1 MSTFIK
7 KRVRNTRRIN
17 KLEKIISIEKAL
29 EKVKDGMTIM
39 VGGFLGVGN
48 PLALVDALV
57 QKGVRDLTLIANDT
71 ARPELGIGKLVV
83 NKQLKKLIASH
94 IGTNAETGRQMI
106 AGELNVDLVPQGT
119 LAEQIR
125 CGGAGLGGFLT
136 PTGVGTIVEEG
147 KQRLVMNGKNY
158 LLELPLR
165 ADVALISAHKADKF
179 GNLVF
184 RRSTRNFNPI
194 MAFAADIV
202 IVEAKE
208 IVEIGEIDPDEV
220 MVTGVVVDWI
230 VQGKGGKA

>member
-1 MSTFIK
+1 
-7 KRVRNTRRIN
+7 
-17 KLEKIISIEKAL
+17 L

-48 PLALVDALV
+48 PLTLVDALV
-57 QKGVRDLTLIANDT
+57 KKGVRDLTLIANDT

-83 NKQLKKLIASH
+83 NKQLKKAMVSH
-94 IGTNAETGRQMI
+94 IGTNPETGRQMI
-106 AGELNVDLVPQGT
+106 AGELNVELIPQGT
-119 LAEQIR
+119 LAERIR

-147 KQRLVMNGKNY
+147 KQRLVLNGKSY

-165 ADVALISAHKADKF
+165 AEVALLSAHKADKF

-184 RRSTRNFNPI
+184 RRSTRNFNPV
-194 MAFAADIV
+194 MAFAADVV
-202 IVEAKE
+202 IVEAKQ

>member
-1 MSTFIK
+1 M
-7 KRVRNTRRIN
+7 
-17 KLEKIISIEKAL
+17 EKVISIEQAL

-48 PLALVDALV
+48 PLTLVDALV
-57 QKGVRDLTLIANDT
+57 KKGVRDLTLIANDT

-83 NKQLKKLIASH
+83 NKQLKKAMVSH
-94 IGTNAETGRQMI
+94 IGTNPETGRQMI
-106 AGELNVDLVPQGT
+106 AGELNVDLIPQGT
-119 LAEQIR
+119 LAERIR

-147 KQRLVMNGKNY
+147 KQRLVINGKSY

-165 ADVALISAHKADKF
+165 AEVALLSAHKADKF

-184 RRSTRNFNPI
+184 RRSTRNFNPV
-194 MAFAADIV
+194 MAFAADVV
-202 IVEAKE
+202 IVEAKQ

>member
-1 MSTFIK
+1 M
-7 KRVRNTRRIN
+7 
-17 KLEKIISIEKAL
+17 EKVISIEQAL

-48 PLALVDALV
+48 PLTLVDALV
-57 QKGVRDLTLIANDT
+57 KKGVRDLTLIANDT

-83 NKQLKKLIASH
+83 NKQLKKAMVSH
-94 IGTNAETGRQMI
+94 IGTNPETGRQMI
-106 AGELNVDLVPQGT
+106 AGELNVELIPQGT
-119 LAEQIR
+119 LAERIR

-147 KQRLVMNGKNY
+147 KQRLVINGKSY

-165 ADVALISAHKADKF
+165 AEVALLSAHKADKF

-184 RRSTRNFNPI
+184 RRSTRNFNPV
-194 MAFAADIV
+194 MAFAADVV
-202 IVEAKE
+202 IVEAKQ

>member
-1 MSTFIK
+1 M
-7 KRVRNTRRIN
+7 
-17 KLEKIISIEKAL
+17 EKVISIEKAL

-48 PLALVDALV
+48 PLGLVDALV
-57 QKGVRDLTLIANDT
+57 KKGTKNLTLIANDT

-83 NKQLKKLIASH
+83 NKQLKKVIASH

-119 LAEQIR
+119 LAECIR

-136 PTGVGTIVEEG
+136 PTGVGTIVEDG
-147 KQRLVMNGKNY
+147 KQRLVINGKSY

-165 ADVALISAHKADKF
+165 ADVALLSAHKADKF

-184 RRSTRNFNPI
+184 RRATRNFNPI
-194 MAFAADIV
+194 MAFAADVV
-202 IVEAKE
+202 IVEAKQ
-208 IVEIGEIDPDEV
+208 IVEIGKIDPDEV
-220 MVTGVVVDWI
+220 MVTGVVVDWL
-230 VQGKGGKA
+230 VQGKGGNA